1 MRNLL
6 LGWFLIV
13 VALPPVFAQGSLV
26 GKEFHPNLNSKIYET
41 QKSRTEREFSKEV
54 VVVRFL
60 NPENVRIDFE
70 LEIWKTFIQ
79 AMDTS
84 LIGFVFYSNGGEGFQ
99 QTWKN
104 YIGSS
109 APLIIDTE
117 KVVSNLNKI
126 SEDPTYHTLILG
138 KDRKVLLQ
146 GGSPIV
152 SDGFNDFRNSI
163 ARELLSQG
171 IDRGVKGVII
181 DRSKDHMQW
190 FMGEPVYLL
199 PNGQV
204 ISNDEAMNRMVEGKV
219 YPKYSS
225 LTDTVRLVN
234 RN

>member
-1 MRNLL
+1 MRIVL
-6 LGWFLIV
+6 LGCFWII
-13 VALPPVFAQGSLV
+13 VALQSVSAQSNLV
-26 GKEFHPNLNSKIYET
+26 GKEFHPNLTSGIYGA
-41 QKSRTEREFSKEV
+41 QSASAEREFSKEV

-70 LEIWKTFIQ
+70 LEIWKAFIQ

-84 LIGFVFYSNGGEGFQ
+84 LVGFVFYSKVGDGFQ
-99 QTWKN
+99 QMWKKTV
-104 YIGSS
+104 GS
-109 APLIIDTE
+109 AAHLIIDT
-117 KVVSNLNKI
+117 KQVVFNQNNI
-126 SEDPTYHTLILG
+126 SEDPASHTLILAQG
-138 KDRKVLLQ
+138 RKVLLQ
-146 GGSPIV
+146 GGSPII

-171 IDRGVKGVII
+171 FDRGVKGVII
-181 DRSKDHMQW
+181 DRSKNHMQW

-199 PNGQV
+199 PNGNI
-204 ISNDEAMNRMVEGKV
+204 ISEDEAMNRMLEGKV